1 MIYLDYNAT
10 TPCDPAVFEEMKPYF
25 LEKFGNASSTVHSF
39 GWMAEQAVKTARQQ
53 VAALIGAED
62 VEIIFTS
69 GATESCNLAIQG
81 VFEMYASKGNHII
94 TCKTEHKAVLDV
106 LEYLESKGADV
117 TYLKVNQ
124 NGLIDLDELKAA
136 IRPETILIAMMY
148 ANNETGVVQPIKEI
162 GAIAK
167 ENKVLFFSDA
177 TQAVGKTPLNVMD
190 DGIDILA
197 LSAHKFY
204 GPKGVGA
211 IYLRRKKP
219 RVAIQPL
226 LRGGGQEKNIRSG
239 TLNVPGIVG
248 LGKACAILL
257 EKGIEEQKRYSSFQ
271 KDLEEFMQRELKAVV
286 NGVGASRI
294 PNVSNLAFEGYDANK
309 ILGFLKRDIAFSL
322 SSACATNSLEPSH
335 VLRAMQLNGTIVK
348 GSLRL
353 SWGRFTNGDEIEIVK
368 NKFKKALSSLSNR

>member
-1 MIYLDYNAT
+1 MIYFDYNAT
-10 TPCDPAVFEEMKPYF
+10 TPCDPIVFEEMRPYF
-25 LEKFGNASSTVHSF
+25 FEKFGNASSTIHAY

-53 VAALIGAED
+53 VADLIGAED
-62 VEIIFTS
+62 VEIVFTS

-94 TCKTEHKAVLDV
+94 TCETEHKAVLDV
-106 LEYLESKGADV
+106 LEYLESKGAVV

-124 NGLIDLDELKAA
+124 NGLIDLEELKTT
-136 IRPETILIAMMY
+136 IRPETILIAIMY
-148 ANNETGVVQPIKEI
+148 ANNETGVMQPIKEI

-167 ENKVLFFSDA
+167 ANKVLFFSDA
-177 TQAVGKTPLNVMD
+177 TQAIGKTPLNVMD
-190 DGIDILA
+190 DNIDILA

-219 RVAIQPL
+219 RVAIHPL

-248 LGKACAILL
+248 LGKACAILREN
-257 EKGIEEQKRYSSFQ
+257 EKNEQKRYATFQ
-271 KDLEEFMQRELKAVV
+271 YDLEEFMKKELKAIV
-286 NGVGASRI
+286 NGAGARRI
-294 PNVSNLAFEGYDANK
+294 PNVCNLAFEGYDANK
-309 ILGFLKRDIAFSL
+309 ILGLLKNDIAFSL
-322 SSACATNSLEPSH
+322 SSACATNSHEPSH
-335 VLRAMQLNGTIVK
+335 VLRAMQLDATIAK

-353 SWGRFTNGDEIEIVK
+353 SWGRFTTVDEIEIVK
-368 NKFKKALSSLSNR
+368 SKFKQAFFSMANR